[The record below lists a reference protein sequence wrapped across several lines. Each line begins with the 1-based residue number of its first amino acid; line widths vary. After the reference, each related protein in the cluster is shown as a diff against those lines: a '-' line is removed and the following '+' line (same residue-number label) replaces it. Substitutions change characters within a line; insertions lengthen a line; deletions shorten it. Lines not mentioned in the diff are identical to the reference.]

1 MLPRTLNDDGVA
13 HTGRDYSTSV
23 LFGAAS
29 PDSAGT
35 THFSFVD
42 FYRYMKAGPI
52 SPIHHHHLGPM
63 LDALGLFKRNI
74 NQLFGICVDIMNTGR
89 SLQLLSSSMQILAIN
104 GVAQAAKVGGG
115 KGRPILALVEILNH
129 TPREIKPEVEAIEQ
143 VCAELARL
151 TAHSSNIVWRY
162 YQLIT
167 SVLAAMPQGG
177 QSSCLA
183 DRHLP
188 SHLRFTTPEDITRL
202 MTDPSFQLGEPLERD
217 NRSSI
222 AAICQTNLTE
232 LHARLSEALR
242 CLNDTRRAL
251 HGLKMIGLT
260 ARYLAFCISSEAA
273 ALGEAGMSF
282 KTLAAEIGHVVDE
295 LDARMRAMKSSIDSG
310 QSLVELLLKGNSDA
324 K

>member
-1 MLPRTLNDDGVA
+1 
-13 HTGRDYSTSV
+13 
-23 LFGAAS
+23 
-29 PDSAGT
+29 
-35 THFSFVD
+35 
-42 FYRYMKAGPI
+42 MKAGPI
-52 SPIHHHHLGPM
+52 SPTHQYPLDTM
-63 LDALGLFKRNI
+63 LDALSLFKRNI
-74 NQLFGICVDIMNTGR
+74 NQLFGISVDIMNTGR

-115 KGRPILALVEILNH
+115 KGRPILALVEILNQ

-162 YQLIT
+162 YQLIA

-183 DRHLP
+183 DRRQS

-202 MTDPSFQLGEPLERD
+202 ISDPSFQSGEPLERD
-217 NRSSI
+217 NRCSI
-222 AAICQTNLTE
+222 AAICQTNLTD
-232 LHARLSEALR
+232 LHTRLSEALR

-260 ARYLAFCISSEAA
+260 ARYLAFCIASEAA
-273 ALGEAGMSF
+273 ALGEAGMNF

-295 LDARMRAMKSSIDSG
+295 LDARTHAMKSSIDSG

-324 K
+324 KQDALQ

>member
-1 MLPRTLNDDGVA
+1 
-13 HTGRDYSTSV
+13 
-23 LFGAAS
+23 
-29 PDSAGT
+29 
-35 THFSFVD
+35 
-42 FYRYMKAGPI
+42 MKTGPI
-52 SPIHHHHLGPM
+52 SPMHQYPLDTM

-104 GVAQAAKVGGG
+104 GVAQAAKVGGD
-115 KGRPILALVEILNH
+115 KGRPILSLVEILNH

-162 YQLIT
+162 YQLIA

-177 QSSCLA
+177 ESSCLA

-222 AAICQTNLTE
+222 AAICRTHLTE
-232 LHARLSEALR
+232 LHARLSESLR
-242 CLNDTRRAL
+242 CLNETRRAL

-260 ARYLAFCISSEAA
+260 ARYLAFCIASEAA
-273 ALGEAGMSF
+273 ALEEAGMNF
-282 KTLAAEIGHVVDE
+282 KTLAVEIGHVVDE
-295 LDARMRAMKSSIDSG
+295 LDTRTHAMKSSIDSG